1 MLLAGPLAGR
11 AEAGLDG
18 GEPVAA
24 EQVGHVVPPARRQM
38 TQCRLEEVE
47 EEDDE
52 DEENEEKNFQTKEGR
67 DRG

>member
-1 MLLAGPLAGR
+1 M
-11 AEAGLDG
+11 
-18 GEPVAA
+18 AA